1 MGEGQRDNQTSPREV
16 LLLGLGNV
24 PELQTLLLLL
34 TVMIYSVT
42 VVGNFLIMVL
52 VVADQHLHTPMYFFL
67 GSLSFLET
75 CYSST
80 ILPRLLASFLTGDR
94 TISAHDYMA
103 QLYFFGSF
111 AATECYLLAAMSY
124 DRYLAICQ
132 PLLCVSLM
140 TWKVCLGMSDV
151 SCLVGSLVSAV
162 VTFLLSQLQFCGP
175 QVIDHFFCD
184 FTPLL
189 ELCCSD
195 IMVVKLI
202 TFFLFILD
210 IIITLASYV
219 CIIGAILR
227 IPSSM
232 GRQKAFS
239 TCSSHLTV
247 MTVCYGTLIIV
258 YVPLRTAPL
267 RQLNKVFSFFY
278 TVLTPLVTPSFT
290 A

>member
-140 TWKVCLGMSDV
+140 TWKVCLGMSAV

-219 CIIGAILR
+219 CIIAAILR